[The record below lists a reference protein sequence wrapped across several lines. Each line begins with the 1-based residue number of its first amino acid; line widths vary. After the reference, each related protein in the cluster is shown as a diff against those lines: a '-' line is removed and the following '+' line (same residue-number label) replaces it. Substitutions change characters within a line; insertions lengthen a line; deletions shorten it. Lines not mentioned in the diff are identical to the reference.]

1 MAITSIN
8 PATGKTIKSYDEM
21 TPEQAAAAVAQAH
34 ETWRAWRATSF
45 AERAKPMKKTADML
59 RKRKDALAKL
69 MAVEM
74 GKPLVQGAAE
84 VEKCAWACDYYA
96 DNAEAHLAPDVIK
109 TEGAKSYVAFEPLGV
124 VLASMPW
131 NFPLWQVYRF
141 AVPALMAGNVGVLKH
156 ASNVPQCALAIEDIF
171 RRAGFT
177 DGAFQTLIIGS
188 EAVEGLIAD
197 SRIAAVTLTGSEGA
211 GRSVATAAG
220 KNLKKA
226 VVELGGSDPFVVMPS
241 AELDSAVST

>member
-8 PATGKTIKSYDEM
+8 PATGKTIKTYDEM

-45 AERAKPMKKTADML
+45 AERVKPMKKTAEML
-59 RKRKDALAKL
+59 RKRKDELAKL

-74 GKPLVQGAAE
+74 GKPLMQGAAE

-124 VLASMPW
+124 VLAIMPW
-131 NFPLWQVYRF
+131 NFPLWQGLSV
-141 AVPALMAGNVGVLKH
+141 
-156 ASNVPQCALAIEDIF
+156 
-171 RRAGFT
+171 RRACAHGRQRRRT
-177 DGAFQTLIIGS
+177 
-188 EAVEGLIAD
+188 EARLERAGLRARHRRD
-197 SRIAAVTLTGSEGA
+197 LQP
-211 GRSVATAAG
+211 GR
-220 KNLKKA
+220 L
-226 VVELGGSDPFVVMPS
+226 P
-241 AELDSAVST
+241 